1 MLHELTW
8 TKLSIIIPSPLVRSA
23 ALLWWRV
30 NSEILNPADEKSAAV
45 RSPGVKKYFS
55 QIQKNIWYHRF
66 PTSAIVAR
74 LAGALVVV
82 AAAVAGLA
90 LEVAGKL
97 AHVAASVVARV
108 AVADVLVIALKM
120 TTNIKRYSKSF
131 PPKALTITELLLV
144 FTSLF
149 SKNIQRISIFP

>member
-1 MLHELTW
+1 M
-8 TKLSIIIPSPLVRSA
+8 PSPLVRSA

-30 NSEILNPADEKSAAV
+30 NSEILNPAEEKSAAV
-45 RSPGVKKYFS
+45 RSPGVK
-55 QIQKNIWYHRF
+55 NISVRF
-66 PTSAIVAR
+66 RKIFGTTRLPTSAVVAR

-120 TTNIKRYSKSF
+120 TTNIR
-131 PPKALTITELLLV
+131 
-144 FTSLF
+144 
-149 SKNIQRISIFP
+149 R

>member
-1 MLHELTW
+1 M
-8 TKLSIIIPSPLVRSA
+8 PSPLAR
-23 ALLWWRV
+23 WRV
-30 NSEILNPADEKSAAV
+30 NSEILNPAEEKSAAV
-45 RSPGVKKYFS
+45 RSPGVQKYFTDS
-55 QIQKNIWYHRF
+55 EKYLVKL
-66 PTSAIVAR
+66 TSAVVAR

-120 TTNIKRYSKSF
+120 TTNITR
-131 PPKALTITELLLV
+131 
-144 FTSLF
+144 
-149 SKNIQRISIFP
+149 